1 MSIPVVQLITLP
13 RSAISFPSRRRS
25 PLQRL
30 AAPVAGLWRRM
41 AEHRRRRRDHRHLEQ
56 MTDHELKDIGL
67 RRVGAHH
74 FVLIGDAEG
83 G

>member
-13 RSAISFPSRRRS
+13 RSAISFLPRRRS

-41 AEHRRRRRDHRHLEQ
+41 AEHSRRRRDHRHLEQ
-56 MTDHELKDIGL
+56 MTDHELRDIGL
-67 RRVGAHH
+67 RRLGARH
-74 FVLIGDAEG
+74 FVLISDAEG

>member
-13 RSAISFPSRRRS
+13 RSAISFPPRRRS

-30 AAPVAGLWRRM
+30 AARVAGLWRRM
-41 AEHRRRRRDHRHLEQ
+41 AEHTRLRRDHRHLEQ
-56 MTDHELKDIGL
+56 MTDHELRDIGL
-67 RRVGAHH
+67 RRVGARH
-74 FVLIGDAEG
+74 FVLISDAEG

>member
-13 RSAISFPSRRRS
+13 RSAISFPPRRRS

-30 AAPVAGLWRRM
+30 AARVAGLWRRV
-41 AEHRRRRRDHRHLEQ
+41 AEHSRRRRDHRHLEQ

-67 RRVGAHH
+67 RRVGPHQ
-74 FVLIGDAEG
+74 FLYISDAEG

>member
-13 RSAISFPSRRRS
+13 RSAISLLPRRRS

-30 AAPVAGLWRRM
+30 AARVAGLWRRM
-41 AEHRRRRRDHRHLEQ
+41 AEHSRLRRDHRRLEQ
-56 MTDHELKDIGL
+56 MTDHELQDIGL
-67 RRVGAHH
+67 RR
-74 FVLIGDAEG
+74 IGPRQFIHISDGEG